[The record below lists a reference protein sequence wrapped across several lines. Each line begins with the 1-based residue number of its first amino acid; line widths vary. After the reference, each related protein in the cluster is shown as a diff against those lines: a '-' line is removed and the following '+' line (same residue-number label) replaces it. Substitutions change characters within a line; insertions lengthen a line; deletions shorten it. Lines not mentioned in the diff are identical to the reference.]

1 METHQALAI
10 PGTLK
15 GPLDKV
21 CVSLRILEVDFPPPH
36 LLPGTSSTGII
47 LREGNHDGKGPNN
60 LEINFVRDDKP

>member
-21 CVSLRILEVDFPPPH
+21 CVSLRILEVDFPPPPP
-36 LLPGTSSTGII
+36 PGY
-47 LREGNHDGKGPNN
+47 
-60 LEINFVRDDKP
+60 